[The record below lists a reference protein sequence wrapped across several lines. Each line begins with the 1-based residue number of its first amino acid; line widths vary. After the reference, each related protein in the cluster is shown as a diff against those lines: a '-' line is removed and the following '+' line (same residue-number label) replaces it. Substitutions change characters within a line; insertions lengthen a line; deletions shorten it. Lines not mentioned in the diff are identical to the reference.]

1 MQKEY
6 KILPVDAKLQDVLT
20 WIRQATRERAID
32 LDDYDEQQRTNVM
45 FYNYTPTSSSDLIGT
60 EKVGDIAAD
69 TNYIYVVVDNSGT
82 LRWQRVA
89 TATF

>member
-6 KILPVDAKLQDVLT
+6 KILPSNAKLTDVLT
-20 WIRQATRERAID
+20 WIKQATRERAID

-45 FYNYTPTSSSDLIGT
+45 YYNYTPTSSTDLIGT
-60 EKVGDIAAD
+60 EKAGDIAVD
-69 TNYIYVVVDNSGT
+69 TSYIYVVVDNSGT